1 MFEDINEMEKE
12 IKRFRENVLAS
23 SQLIEGMNLLIKES
37 RNQQALMQRV
47 SSDYQDTI
55 KEISEHTIAKIEKL
69 ETKNAQKIKNTV
81 ESELSE
87 AVLQITETNQTYIDA
102 LGNTDAWIN
111 AIRNDLSDKY
121 DQFSSKMESVRVD
134 KLIKTCT
141 DLKKS
146 MELKSNFII
155 FLVLAILVLEIVK
168 IFF

>member
-12 IKRFRENVLAS
+12 IKKFRENVLAS
-23 SQLIEGMNLLIKES
+23 SQLIEGMNLLIEES
-37 RNQQALMQRV
+37 RNQQALMQQV
-47 SSDYQDTI
+47 STDYQETI
-55 KEISEHTIAKIEKL
+55 KEIAEHTIAKIEKL
-69 ETKNAQKIKNTV
+69 ETKNTQKIKNSV

-102 LGNTDAWIN
+102 LTNTDAWIS

-121 DQFSSKMESVRVD
+121 AQFSSKMERVRID